1 MVLTDAPFR
10 HTGDT
15 GFPRSADL
23 LEGRR
28 QECQCEH
35 LGSLFR
41 RPSRSLGPDQQP
53 RCRGMARVQ
62 PPRRRPE
69 PVLAPPLRGVSVV
82 PVRPHDDTAGIVLA
96 EVHTIPVVWSGRY
109 EDLGPGIDASIA
121 AGFELHASGGQPNT
135 LCALAAEIPPRHR
148 GRGLARI
155 VLEEMA
161 DLGRSFGSGALIAPV
176 RPNWKTRYPLTPIER
191 YVLWLRPDG
200 QPFDPWIRT
209 HVRLGGRIGPA
220 LPKAMSITG
229 SVAEWEAWTDMVF
242 PESGAYVFPDGLAP
256 LTIDREGD
264 SGSYWEPNVWLIHQ
278 LT

>member
-1 MVLTDAPFR
+1 M
-10 HTGDT
+10 
-15 GFPRSADL
+15 
-23 LEGRR
+23 
-28 QECQCEH
+28 
-35 LGSLFR
+35 
-41 RPSRSLGPDQQP
+41 
-53 RCRGMARVQ
+53 
-62 PPRRRPE
+62 
-69 PVLAPPLRGVSVV
+69 
-82 PVRPHDDTAGIVLA
+82 
-96 EVHTIPVVWSGRY
+96 
-109 EDLGPGIDASIA
+109 
-121 AGFELHASGGQPNT
+121 
-135 LCALAAEIPPRHR
+135 
-148 GRGLARI
+148 
-155 VLEEMA
+155 LEEMA